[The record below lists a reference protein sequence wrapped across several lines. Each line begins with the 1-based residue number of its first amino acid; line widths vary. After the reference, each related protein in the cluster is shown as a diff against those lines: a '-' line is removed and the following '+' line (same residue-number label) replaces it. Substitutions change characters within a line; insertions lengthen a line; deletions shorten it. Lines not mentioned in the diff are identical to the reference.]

1 MDVSD
6 FKRESIVIQMVSE
19 INDKV
24 CDLSQSIEGKIF
36 ASVAIKKKSEISS
49 VVPKNKVAAYSK
61 QSIM

>member
-36 ASVAIKKKSEISS
+36 ASVAIKKKVRL
-49 VVPKNKVAAYSK
+49 VVLYQRIK
-61 QSIM
+61 